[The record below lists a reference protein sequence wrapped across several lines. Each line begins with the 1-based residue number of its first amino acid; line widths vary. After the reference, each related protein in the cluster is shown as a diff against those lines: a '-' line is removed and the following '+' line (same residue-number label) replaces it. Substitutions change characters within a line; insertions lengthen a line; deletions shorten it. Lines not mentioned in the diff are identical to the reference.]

1 MKWRKL
7 LDESIS
13 LEIGDLNNIEPYPFD
28 SPSRTTLFKTDIGD
42 IVIVEFS
49 KVNSQNMHRVNLPNI
64 VHDRKDV
71 FNISFDITKEMD
83 EHKDDQATKT
93 NYKYLCKVLK
103 AVVEISEIVAIREMS
118 NFDLPVFI
126 FGAVTK
132 IGQFNLTESQKIKI
146 YQLVLDRNLP
156 SHYRRG
162 PITLDG
168 IIGMYFTEPNRAS
181 WLHGRFVICL
191 KKSK

>member
-7 LDESIS
+7 LDESIL
-13 LEIGDLNNIEPYPFD
+13 LEIGDLNNIEPYPFG
-28 SPSRTTLFKTDIGD
+28 SPSRTTLFKTDVGD
-42 IVIVEFS
+42 IVLVDIS
-49 KVNSQNMHRVNLPNI
+49 KVNSQDMHRVNLPDI

-71 FNISFDITKEMD
+71 FNISFVLTKKMD

-103 AVVEISEIVAIREMS
+103 TVVEISKIVAIREMS
-118 NFDLPVFI
+118 NFDLPVI
-126 FGAVTK
+126 VLGAVDK

-156 SHYRRG
+156 RHYRRG

-168 IIGMYFTEPNRAS
+168 IIGMYFTKN
-181 WLHGRFVICL
+181 
-191 KKSK
+191 K